1 MLVGLDAVGITRSTG
16 GGGAGLVADSDGESG
31 GDEGRGLEQVDGRHI
46 PEEDVTGLGVLEL
59 ENVVADL
66 GGGHLDGDTAAVGVG
81 EPGVV
86 EGLAGCEG
94 LHFTGGL
101 GHDPQVD
108 GIGEVVDDGDT
119 AAGGGGAG
127 AGAGRGDS
135 GAGRGAGEA

>member
-16 GGGAGLVADSDGESG
+16 GGGAGLVADSDAESG

-46 PEEDVTGLGVLEL
+46 PVEDVTGLGVLEL

-86 EGLAGCEG
+86 EGLAG
-94 LHFTGGL
+94 
-101 GHDPQVD
+101 
-108 GIGEVVDDGDT
+108 
-119 AAGGGGAG
+119 
-127 AGAGRGDS
+127 
-135 GAGRGAGEA
+135 